1 MESPIKRQEYQSLR
15 GIFIKGKEYVMENLK
30 KLVTDLMK
38 IKSVS
43 GTQEVYTCIQYCIQ
57 AFQDYP
63 VHIEVLD
70 DKKNAPVLYL
80 ANKKTMTPDVLVLGH
95 LDVVPGKEEQ
105 FMPIEKDGRLYGR
118 GGLDMKAFAS
128 VALTNLKKVIEE
140 NLNLTFSILLTTD
153 EEVGGE
159 GIELWCEKYPEFCP
173 KIVLDNDVG
182 GDIYK
187 IVDKCK
193 APVFVKLKASGDS
206 VHGSTPWEGTDAIER
221 LIQTIVKLRKK
232 YPYYAQDVMIPEDTW
247 INTLHVGKISGG
259 TASNIVSAEAEAL
272 LDFRLVETYSI
283 DKLKKDIEESLSCGV
298 YYEIVSSGTPVV
310 MDSQNMFIQEYKN
323 LAEQELK
330 GKIEFEQIGGATDSK
345 IFAQKGAVVIY
356 HSGTG
361 EGMHGD
367 NEYVVLES
375 VEKLADIQM
384 KFLRQLSSL
393 H

>member
-140 NLNLTFSILLTTD
+140 NLNLTFSILFSQQNT
-153 EEVGGE
+153 G
-159 GIELWCEKYPEFCP
+159 
-173 KIVLDNDVG
+173 LD
-182 GDIYK
+182 
-187 IVDKCK
+187 
-193 APVFVKLKASGDS
+193 
-206 VHGSTPWEGTDAIER
+206 
-221 LIQTIVKLRKK
+221 
-232 YPYYAQDVMIPEDTW
+232 
-247 INTLHVGKISGG
+247 
-259 TASNIVSAEAEAL
+259 
-272 LDFRLVETYSI
+272 
-283 DKLKKDIEESLSCGV
+283 SLS
-298 YYEIVSSGTPVV
+298 
-310 MDSQNMFIQEYKN
+310 
-323 LAEQELK
+323 
-330 GKIEFEQIGGATDSK
+330 
-345 IFAQKGAVVIY
+345 
-356 HSGTG
+356 
-361 EGMHGD
+361 
-367 NEYVVLES
+367 
-375 VEKLADIQM
+375 
-384 KFLRQLSSL
+384 
-393 H
+393 